1 MSLFV
6 GWIIRYHELTADLRT
21 IFLAREKT
29 LRRRLLWR
37 ASWRRD
43 TPLHMLLSNIG
54 RASIISEQ
62 SPCGW
67 TVESDLAPS
76 NMRCILGQSNYLVF
90 LFGLFFTEILVR
102 EKEKG
107 SRRKDGE
114 LDGLFVQGN
123 RVSCSSEFPYY
134 DCIAKSPLTVSGF
147 ALLARIYTYVRA
159 RTADLCVFLLKFI
172 DSW

>member
-1 MSLFV
+1 MFARLRLCLPDGSL
-6 GWIIRYHELTADLRT
+6 GRYHELTPDPRT

-62 SPCGW
+62 SPSRW
-67 TVESDLAPS
+67 TVESDLAPW
-76 NMRCILGQSNYLVF
+76 NMRCILGQSNCLVF

-107 SRRKDGE
+107 SRRKDEE
-114 LDGLFVQGN
+114 LDGLFIQGN
-123 RVSCSSEFPYY
+123 RVGCYLSSKFPSGLPYY
-134 DCIAKSPLTVSGF
+134 DCNAKSPLTVSGI
-147 ALLARIYTYVRA
+147 ALLARIYVRSC
-159 RTADLCVFLLKFI
+159 THG
-172 DSW
+172 